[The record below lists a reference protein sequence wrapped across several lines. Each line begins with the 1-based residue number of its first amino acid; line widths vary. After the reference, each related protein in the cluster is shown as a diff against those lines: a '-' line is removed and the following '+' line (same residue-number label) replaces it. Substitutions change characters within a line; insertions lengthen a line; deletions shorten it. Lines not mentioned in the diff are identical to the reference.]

1 MSAQDEIDDFNIQ
14 QLLSGLDPSQQG
26 GFDFLGRDLETGEKA
41 EDAVDYGD
49 IDDDDLAD
57 DEDMVDG
64 PSNEEKVQENGSLED
79 FTQATTLLDAIQT
92 FEDDVDLDDLFG
104 DIPSSPTH
112 PDEETNDVDHEEHHG
127 EQHDPGIS
135 LDDGIPVSSS
145 IKSPEHAQD
154 GASTPTNT
162 EPLFRA
168 INYNT
173 SYYDSIMPPAPPE
186 NPEEAL
192 AAMWPKYR
200 RDEVPKFIELLPP
213 KKARYIGKTPL
224 KPPKPLILTKV
235 NLEIAPDQETAF
247 RRSGLAAPTTKELEL
262 EAEEKGLVLF
272 ADQGTESEE
281 DEDEDLGPEEGYD
294 GEMIGATNWNDIR
307 IACADWNTP
316 IAVGPSDSGI
326 DMSGSPHSET
336 EDLFTEA
343 IDDWEEELDE
353 PSAKRQKTGR
363 TTFSLKPIPTWGLP
377 PLDDPERATAKIARK
392 VTLDLNDP
400 ELLIDFQ
407 ERDATSKPVHR
418 LGGDFKRGVSSSL
431 TKSVL
436 QRYNISNDEAYDLL
450 KENHQNKVRSM
461 LGNLTIEHS
470 MPALRHQ
477 YPYYK
482 VKLARQEARSFHRP
496 AMNFMPNSPIRFSM
510 PKTLK
515 RKRLRGKDTQS
526 IFNNTRDLSLADN
539 SNVLLL
545 EYSEEYPT
553 MMSNFG
559 MGSRVVNYYRRKDME
574 DNARPKLD
582 VGETAVLMP
591 QDKSPFSAF
600 GSVDPGEMVPTL
612 HTAMF
617 RAPIFKQ
624 EVPSS
629 DFLVIRNTT
638 GVEGSSWYMR
648 NVENLYLVGQQL
660 PSVEV
665 PGPQSRKVTTASKSR
680 LKMISFRK
688 MKKNKSHQ
696 ITIGEVT
703 KHFPDTT
710 DLQNR
715 QKLKEFMQFNKEQK
729 VWEMR
734 PGETIPDESI
744 IRGILKPE
752 DICLLEASQV
762 GSQHLQDAGYG
773 KDAEDVDMDED
784 DGREGQ
790 SLEQQLAPWRT
801 TRNFLDATQGKAML
815 QLHGEGDPT
824 GRGEAF
830 SFIRTSMKGGF
841 KAFGES
847 IEDKIDA
854 KRLKELG
861 GHTYNVAKQQKAY
874 EDSIRKIWE
883 AQKSSLSSTEI
894 PFDDSDVDEDAG
906 DAPDDLF
913 EEGKTPRSDTI
924 LPSAFGHRGDDETA
938 SQFSKFSATTQGGK
952 VLRITREYNNN
963 GNVERVTE
971 IVRDP
976 RVIRQYIKSR
986 LALEAE
992 NTKLSDLQPTGDP
1005 EQDRRNVKRIENE
1018 IGRIRGCLDRRD
1030 GRVKLKAAVQE
1041 GPVMSPTSPG
1051 SPPAATNSKGTGT
1064 LRKCANCGQVGHIKT
1079 NKKLCPLLNGSMSQG
1094 GLQPDGLGAMGAPPL
1109 A

>member
-1 MSAQDEIDDFNIQ
+1 
-14 QLLSGLDPSQQG
+14 
-26 GFDFLGRDLETGEKA
+26 
-41 EDAVDYGD
+41 
-49 IDDDDLAD
+49 
-57 DEDMVDG
+57 
-64 PSNEEKVQENGSLED
+64 
-79 FTQATTLLDAIQT
+79 
-92 FEDDVDLDDLFG
+92 
-104 DIPSSPTH
+104 
-112 PDEETNDVDHEEHHG
+112 
-127 EQHDPGIS
+127 
-135 LDDGIPVSSS
+135 
-145 IKSPEHAQD
+145 
-154 GASTPTNT
+154 
-162 EPLFRA
+162 
-168 INYNT
+168 
-173 SYYDSIMPPAPPE
+173 MPP
-186 NPEEAL
+186 
-192 AAMWPKYR
+192 
-200 RDEVPKFIELLPP
+200 I
-213 KKARYIGKTPL
+213 
-224 KPPKPLILTKV
+224 
-235 NLEIAPDQETAF
+235 
-247 RRSGLAAPTTKELEL
+247 
-262 EAEEKGLVLF
+262 
-272 ADQGTESEE
+272 
-281 DEDEDLGPEEGYD
+281 
-294 GEMIGATNWNDIR
+294 
-307 IACADWNTP
+307 
-316 IAVGPSDSGI
+316 
-326 DMSGSPHSET
+326 
-336 EDLFTEA
+336 
-343 IDDWEEELDE
+343 
-353 PSAKRQKTGR
+353 
-363 TTFSLKPIPTWGLP
+363 
-377 PLDDPERATAKIARK
+377 DDPEQATARIARK

-400 ELLIDFQ
+400 ELLVDFK
-407 ERDATSKPVHR
+407 EPDATSIPVHR

-431 TKSVL
+431 TKTIL

-477 YPYYK
+477 YPYVSNGNLCLRLLLQANVEKYK

-496 AMNFMPNSPIRFSM
+496 AMNFVPNVPIRFSM

-515 RKRLRGKDTQS
+515 RKRLKGRDTQS
-526 IFNNTRDLSLADN
+526 IFNHTRDLSMADN

-591 QDKSPFSAF
+591 QDKSPFSVF
-600 GSVDPGEMVPTL
+600 GTVDPGEMVPTL

-624 EVPSS
+624 EVPST

-638 GVEGSSWYMR
+638 GVDGSSWYMR
-648 NVENLYLVGQQL
+648 NIENLYVVGQQL

-665 PGPQSRKVTTASKSR
+665 PGPQSRKVTTASKNR
-680 LKMISFRK
+680 LKMISYRK
-688 MKKNKSHQ
+688 MRKNQNHQ

-703 KHFPDTT
+703 KHFPETT

-715 QKLKEFMQFNKEQK
+715 QKLKEFMQFNKEHK

-744 IRGILKPE
+744 IRAMLKPE

-841 KAFGES
+841 KALGES
-847 IEDKIDA
+847 VEDKIDA

-874 EDSIRKIWE
+874 EDSIRRIWE
-883 AQKSSLSSTEI
+883 AQKNNLSSTER
-894 PFDDSDVDEDAG
+894 PFHDIDVDDDVG

-913 EEGKTPRSDTI
+913 EEGRTPRSEAI

-938 SQFSKFSATTQGGK
+938 SQFSKFSAATQGGK
-952 VLRITREYNNN
+952 VLRITREYNRN
-963 GNVERVTE
+963 GTIERVTE

-986 LALEAE
+986 VALEAE
-992 NTKLSDLQPTGDP
+992 NTKYVSYC
-1005 EQDRRNVKRIENE
+1005 
-1018 IGRIRGCLDRRD
+1018 CL
-1030 GRVKLKAAVQE
+1030 GY
-1041 GPVMSPTSPG
+1041 
-1051 SPPAATNSKGTGT
+1051 
-1064 LRKCANCGQVGHIKT
+1064 
-1079 NKKLCPLLNGSMSQG
+1079 
-1094 GLQPDGLGAMGAPPL
+1094 
-1109 A
+1109 